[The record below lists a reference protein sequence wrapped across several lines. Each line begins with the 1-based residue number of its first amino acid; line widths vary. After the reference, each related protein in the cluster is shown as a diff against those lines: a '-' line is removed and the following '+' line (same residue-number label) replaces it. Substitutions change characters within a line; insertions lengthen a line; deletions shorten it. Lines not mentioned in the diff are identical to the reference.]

1 MVVTKEKIGSIYLWM
16 SIRLTPS
23 SSCIYILLLTPPTFS
38 FKPLMHTSCL
48 CILYIV
54 YMVQVQT
61 QDRQTQDRSN
71 PRQVKHKT
79 RKPKTGQTQDRS
91 NPRQGQTQDRV
102 KPKTGVKPKTTFIL
116 STRVRWGPGGGAKF
130 CFQSSPA
137 SRFRDKTFRLYF
149 ETPDNF
155 TKVSYLINHHILII
169 YVYIYV
175 YHIIS

>member
-116 STRVRWGPGGGAKF
+116 STRVRGGPGGGLNFVFRALRPAVSEIGLSYFILKPQTILQKF
-130 CFQSSPA
+130 P
-137 SRFRDKTFRLYF
+137 
-149 ETPDNF
+149 
-155 TKVSYLINHHILII
+155 II
-169 YVYIYV
+169 YLSSYTYHVYNYV
-175 YHIIS
+175 YHIIP

>member
-1 MVVTKEKIGSIYLWM
+1 M

-102 KPKTGVKPKTTFIL
+102 KPKTGSNPRQVKPKTGSNPRQGQTQDKKKIY
-116 STRVRWGPGGGAKF
+116 TPARGGPGGGG
-130 CFQSSPA
+130 
-137 SRFRDKTFRLYF
+137 
-149 ETPDNF
+149 
-155 TKVSYLINHHILII
+155 
-169 YVYIYV
+169 
-175 YHIIS
+175 

>member
-91 NPRQGQTQDRV
+91 NPRQGQTQDRGQTQDNIYFV
-102 KPKTGVKPKTTFIL
+102 YTG
-116 STRVRWGPGGGAKF
+116 TRGARGGAKF

-137 SRFRDKTFRLYF
+137 SRFQDRTFRLYF

>member
-1 MVVTKEKIGSIYLWM
+1 M

-102 KPKTGVKPKTTFIL
+102 KPKTGSNPRQKKRFIRKH
-116 STRVRWGPGGGAKF
+116 TGGQEGG
-130 CFQSSPA
+130 Q
-137 SRFRDKTFRLYF
+137 
-149 ETPDNF
+149 
-155 TKVSYLINHHILII
+155 ILF
-169 YVYIYV
+169 
-175 YHIIS
+175 SELFGQPFLR

>member
-1 MVVTKEKIGSIYLWM
+1 M

-91 NPRQGQTQDRV
+91 NPRQGQTQDRGQTQDNIYFV
-102 KPKTGVKPKTTFIL
+102 YMGTRGARGGGLNFVFRALRPAVSEIRLSDFIL
-116 STRVRWGPGGGAKF
+116 KPQTILQKF
-130 CFQSSPA
+130 PI
-137 SRFRDKTFRLYF
+137 L
-149 ETPDNF
+149 
-155 TKVSYLINHHILII
+155 LII
-169 YVYIYV
+169 IYLS
-175 YHIIS
+175 YMFIFMYIISYRNQRKIVLR

>member
-1 MVVTKEKIGSIYLWM
+1 M

-116 STRVRWGPGGGAKF
+116 STRVRGGPGEGAKF
-130 CFQSSPA
+130 CFQSSLA
-137 SRFRDKTFRLYF
+137 SRFGDRTFFR
-149 ETPDNF
+149 
-155 TKVSYLINHHILII
+155 S
-169 YVYIYV
+169 
-175 YHIIS
+175 